1 MITLVERLN
10 KNFWRCNYI
19 IMKNSRKRWSILL
32 VSVMLMLSLVVL
44 SACSGSGDTAAPSN
58 DASTSDNSASGSD
71 DTSSNGSS
79 EETAPADDLSGTVT
93 AAGST
98 ALQPL
103 VEAAAAKFMELH
115 PNVMVTVQGGGS
127 GTGLSQVSDGAV
139 DIGNSD
145 VFAEEKLDADK
156 AKELVDHQVVAQG
169 FTAIAHKDVG
179 VDNLTKQQLKDIFLG
194 KITNWKDVGGKD
206 QAVVVVNRPTS
217 SGTRATFVKVAFDGE
232 EPIEGNTL
240 TEDSNGTVLKTV
252 AETPGAISY
261 LGLAYLNDTVM
272 ALKLDGV
279 EPTVDNIV
287 AGTYPIWSWG
297 HMYTKGEPTGAVKAF
312 LDFMTTDDVAEIA
325 RQKNYIAGSDAAKLK

>member
-10 KNFWRCNYI
+10 KNFRRCSYI
-19 IMKNSRKRWSILL
+19 IMKKLGEKWSILL
-32 VSVMLMLSLVVL
+32 VSVMLMVALVTL
-44 SACSGSGDTAAPSN
+44 SACSSGSTTTPSN
-58 DASTSDNSASGSD
+58 DASTSDNSASSSSGS
-71 DTSSNGSS
+71 SSNS
-79 EETAPADDLSGTVT
+79 TPAKDDLSGTVT
-93 AAGST
+93 ASGST

-115 PNVMVTVQGGGS
+115 PNAMVTVQGGGS

-139 DIGNSD
+139 NIGNSD

-156 AKELVDHQVVAQG
+156 AKALADHQVVAQG
-169 FTAIAHKDVG
+169 FTTIAHKDVG
-179 VDNLTKQQLKDIFLG
+179 VDSLTKQQLKDIFSG

-217 SGTRATFVKVAFDGE
+217 SGTRATFVKVALDGQ
-232 EPIEGNTL
+232 EPVEGNTL

-261 LGLAYLNDTVM
+261 LGLAYLNDTVK

-287 AGTYPIWSWG
+287 AGKYPIWSWG

-312 LDFMTTDDVAEIA
+312 MDFMTTDDVAKIA
-325 RQKNYIAGSDAAKLK
+325 KTKNYIAGSDSAKLK

>member
-1 MITLVERLN
+1 
-10 KNFWRCNYI
+10 
-19 IMKNSRKRWSILL
+19 MKNSRKKWSTLL
-32 VSVMLMLSLVVL
+32 VAVMLMAALVVL
-44 SACSGSGDTAAPSN
+44 SACSGGEGTATPSNDTSTTN
-58 DASTSDNSASGSD
+58 DASTTSDS
-71 DTSSNGSS
+71 DTSADDSADDG
-79 EETAPADDLSGTVT
+79 APADDLSGTVT
-93 AAGST
+93 ASGST
-98 ALQPL
+98 AMQPL

-115 PNVMVTVQGGGS
+115 PNVTVTVQGGGS
-127 GTGLSQVSDGAV
+127 GTGLTQVSEGAV

-156 AKELVDHQVVAQG
+156 AKELVDHQVIAQG
-169 FTAIAHKDVG
+169 FTAIANKDVG

-206 QAVVVVNRPTS
+206 QAIVVVNRPTS

-261 LGLAYLNDTVM
+261 LGLAYLDDSVA

-312 LDFMTTDDVAEIA
+312 LDFMATDDVAEIA
-325 RQKNYIAGSDAAKLK
+325 RSKNYIAGSDAEKLK

>member
-1 MITLVERLN
+1 MITLVEILN
-10 KNFWRCNYI
+10 KNFWRCSYI
-19 IMKNSRKRWSILL
+19 IMKNSRKKWSTLL
-32 VSVMLMLSLVVL
+32 VVVMLMAALVVL
-44 SACSGSGDTAAPSN
+44 SACSSSEGTTTPSN
-58 DASTSDNSASGSD
+58 DTSTTSDS
-71 DTSSNGSS
+71 DTSTNSDSADNSTT
-79 EETAPADDLSGTVT
+79 EDDLSGTVT

-98 ALQPL
+98 AMQPL

-127 GTGLSQVSDGAV
+127 GTGLTQVSEGAV

-156 AKELVDHQVVAQG
+156 AKELVDHQVIAQG
-169 FTAIAHKDVG
+169 FTAIANKDVG

-206 QAVVVVNRPTS
+206 QAIVVVNRPTS

-261 LGLAYLNDTVM
+261 LGLAYLDDSVV

-325 RQKNYIAGSDAAKLK
+325 RSKNYIAGSDAEKLK

>member
-10 KNFWRCNYI
+10 KNFWRCSYI

-32 VSVMLMLSLVVL
+32 VSVMLMLSLMVL
-44 SACSGSGDTAAPSN
+44 SACSGDTAAPSN
-58 DASTSDNSASGSD
+58 DAS
-71 DTSSNGSS
+71 SNGAS

-93 AAGST
+93 ASGST

-139 DIGNSD
+139 NIGNSD

-232 EPIEGNTL
+232 EPVEGNTL

-261 LGLAYLNDTVM
+261 LGLAYLDDTVM

-297 HMYTKGEPTGAVKAF
+297 HMYTKGESTGTVKAF
-312 LDFMTTDDVAEIA
+312 MDFMTTDDVAEIA
-325 RQKNYIAGSDAAKLK
+325 RQKNYIAGSDSAKLK